1 MTDAARIAP
10 RFRRSVRIDSDF
22 ASATAIDGFHC
33 TPSYQAAVKFMAS
46 HVADTEQGAF
56 TWTGPYGGGKS
67 SLALALACLFG
78 APKHIRDDAAC
89 IFGEAVVESL
99 KTALPYFPT
108 RWDVLPIVTERRS
121 IYAQLA
127 TSLDV
132 DPAGPPSL
140 ILSNI
145 EERTRDRGLLLIMD
159 ELGRGLEA
167 AADGSGD
174 IDLLQDIAELAA
186 RSKGRLIFLGIL
198 HQAFEE
204 YAKRLGRKAR
214 ISWSKIQGRFV
225 DISISVSLEE
235 TVELIGEAL
244 GHRRANNR
252 TIPLAVQCVG
262 QIRPSRKKSDAKRLA
277 SKLARA
283 APLHPLTA
291 CLMGP
296 LSRHRFG
303 QNQRSIFSFLSSAE
317 PYGLHDALS
326 AGAVNNH
333 YQPHLLW
340 NYLHSNYEGAI
351 LSSPEGRRWSVAH
364 EVLERCLARGATDV
378 EQRILKTV
386 AILELL
392 RGRSG
397 VIPCSDTIALALEDI
412 SRVEV
417 EVGLAQL
424 VRQSEIVFRKH
435 SNVYVLYA
443 GSDFD
448 VDVKLEEL
456 LAEDDAHDL
465 SLVRAMADLQPML
478 AKRHYEQTGAM
489 RWFELSIE
497 PVSELDQLCPPS
509 SDKDIIGRIVFALP
523 IDGDRQEDVTR
534 RLDQAVRVHDSYP
547 LIVGFH
553 ANADRLLELLRELT
567 GLNKLGDRFPELRG
581 DSVARREID
590 ARIAEVRQRLD
601 DDLHGLVA
609 ECVWYGVGLE
619 PQRLTKRSLNE
630 RLSTLAGE
638 MFSEAPQ
645 IRNELLNCSEP
656 SSNAVSARTK
666 LLKRMAM
673 RASDPDLGFYGKAYP
688 AERGLYITLLRET
701 GIHVGG
707 AYCEPVGGH
716 ELYPVWRE
724 ADRCLAGSNQPIVTA
739 DELIDAWAKP
749 PIGLKVGLG
758 PVFVVAYVLSRRD
771 QVAVYCEGVFQS
783 YFNELSVE
791 FLTRDAKDIGLR
803 QVEMEGFVGETLEEL
818 GRILDLDDAQQP
830 LAVARHIVG
839 EFDALVPWTTK
850 TQSLSPQTLQVRE
863 VLKKA
868 SDPNKLLFDD
878 LPRLTKPLPDG
889 SFDPNATAVA
899 LRDALAEMRSAY
911 PKVLDELK
919 EVMLLEL
926 DVRGRREEELQSL
939 RERADNIRQVSGDL
953 RLEAFVG
960 RLSQF
965 HGTREDMEGVAGI
978 AVSKLPKDWNDGDR
992 EHAVIGV
999 AELAGEFLKTETLAR
1014 VKGRKDRR
1022 HALAVVVGKQ
1032 NRPHSLFSEFEVADV
1047 DWEDVERLAATV
1059 DRALS
1064 EADYRRRE
1072 VILAALVE
1080 VASKY
1085 LKTRIERNAEEHT

>member
-1 MTDAARIAP
+1 MTDAARISP

-33 TPSYQAAVKFMAS
+33 TPSYQAAVTFMAS
-46 HVADTEQGAF
+46 HVADTEQAAF

-78 APKHIRDDAAC
+78 APKHIRDDAAS
-89 IFGEAVVESL
+89 IFGDAVVSSL
-99 KTALPYFPT
+99 KSALPYFPT

-121 IYAQLA
+121 INAQLA
-127 TSLDV
+127 GSLDV

-167 AADGSGD
+167 AADGNGD

-214 ISWSKIQGRFV
+214 VSWSKIQGRFV

-244 GHRRANNR
+244 GHQRANHK
-252 TIPLAVQCVG
+252 TLPLAVRCVE
-262 QIRPSRKKSDAKRLA
+262 QIRPSRKKGDAQRLA
-277 SKLARA
+277 SRLARA

-291 CLMGP
+291 CLIGP
-296 LSRHRFG
+296 LSRRRFG

-317 PYGLHDALS
+317 PYGLQDALS
-326 AGAVNNH
+326 AGTVNNL
-333 YQPHLLW
+333 YQPYLLW
-340 NYLHSNYEGAI
+340 NYLQSNYEAAI
-351 LSSPEGRRWSVAH
+351 LSSPEGRRWSLAH
-364 EVLERCLARGATDV
+364 EVLERSQARGARDV
-378 EQRILKTV
+378 EQRILKTI

-392 RGRSG
+392 KGRSG
-397 VIPCSDTIALALEDI
+397 VVPRSDTIALALEDN
-412 SRVEV
+412 SRDEV
-417 EVGLAQL
+417 KHGLDQL

-435 SNVYVLYA
+435 SDIYVLYA

-456 LAEDDAHDL
+456 LAERDGHDL
-465 SLVRAMADLQPML
+465 NLVRALADLQPLL
-478 AKRHYEQTGAM
+478 AKRHYERTGAM
-489 RWFELSIE
+489 HWFEMSIE
-497 PVSELDQLCPPS
+497 PVSELDRLSPPGNG
-509 SDKDIIGRIVFALP
+509 KDVIGRIVFALP
-523 IDGDRQEDVTR
+523 TEGEGQEDVKG
-534 RLDQAVRVHDSYP
+534 RLDQTTCASDAYP

-553 ANADRLLELLRELT
+553 ANSDSLLELLRELT
-567 GLNKLGDRFPELRG
+567 GLNKLEDRFPELRG

-590 ARIAEVRQRLD
+590 ARIAEVRQKLE
-601 DDLHGLVA
+601 DDLHDLVG
-609 ECVWYGVGLE
+609 ECVWYGLGLE

-630 RLSTLAGE
+630 RLSALAGE
-638 MFSEAPQ
+638 MFREAPL

-666 LLKRMAM
+666 LLKRMTM
-673 RASDPDLGFYGKAYP
+673 RATDTDLGFHGQGYP
-688 AERGLYITLLRET
+688 AERGLYISLLKET

-707 AYCEPVGGH
+707 VYREPVKGH
-716 ELYPVWRE
+716 ELYPLWRE
-724 ADRCLAGSNQPIVTA
+724 ADRRLEGSNQPIVTA
-739 DELIDAWAKP
+739 DELIGAWANP
-749 PIGLKVGLG
+749 PIGLKIGLG

-771 QVAVYCEGVFQS
+771 RVAVYSDGIFQS
-783 YFNELSVE
+783 NFNELCVE
-791 FLTRDAKDIGLR
+791 FLARDARDIGLR
-803 QVEMEGFVGETLEEL
+803 KVEMEGFVGETLEEL
-818 GRILDLDDAQQP
+818 GRILDFNDARQP
-830 LAVARHIVG
+830 LAVARRIVG
-839 EFDALVPWTTK
+839 EFDALVPWTAK

-868 SDPNKLLFDD
+868 NDPNKLLFDD

-899 LRDALAEMRSAY
+899 VRDALAEMRSAY

-919 EVMLLEL
+919 EVMLHEL
-926 DVRGRREEELQSL
+926 DVRGRRDEDLKDL

-953 RLEAFVG
+953 RLEAFIG

-965 HGTREDMEGVAGI
+965 HGTREDMEGVAG
-978 AVSKLPKDWNDGDR
+978 VSVNKLPRDWNDGDR
-992 EHAVIGV
+992 ERAIIGV
-999 AELAGEFLKTETLAR
+999 AQLAAEFLKAETLAR

-1032 NRPHSLFSEFEVADV
+1032 NMPHSLFGEFEIADA
-1047 DWEDVERLAATV
+1047 DWKDVETLAANV

-1064 EADYRRRE
+1064 GADHQRRE

-1080 VASKY
+1080 VTSKY
-1085 LKTRIERNAEEHT
+1085 LKARAEPHVEEHT